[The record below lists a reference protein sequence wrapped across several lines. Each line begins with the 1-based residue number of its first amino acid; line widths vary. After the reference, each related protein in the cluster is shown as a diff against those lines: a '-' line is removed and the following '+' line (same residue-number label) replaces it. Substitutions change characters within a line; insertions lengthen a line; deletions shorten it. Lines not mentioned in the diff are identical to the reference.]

1 MSFTIAVQ
9 TQARFF
15 APVWVLIVQGT
26 DVTSRGHRGGR
37 GGVDPYY
44 KHLSGPASAKKDLVK
59 ARSNRLLPCTD
70 RELQEPGIIRVKTQ
84 GWISVAWLAL
94 KI

>member
-1 MSFTIAVQ
+1 
-9 TQARFF
+9 
-15 APVWVLIVQGT
+15 VWVLKVQGT

-59 ARSNRLLPCTD
+59 ARSNRFLPCTD
-70 RELQEPGIIRVKTQ
+70 RELQEPGIIRVNMQRVKTNCE
-84 GWISVAWLAL
+84 
-94 KI
+94 